1 MARASN
7 AGYDPD
13 TLAAL
18 LLTRWQNHYEE
29 IPHSVVVYFCQTD
42 QRHVGEWLDGARKIE
57 GIKAVK
63 LWHLL
68 EVATGY
74 SQELSAIRASYPLG
88 EYIGRLLAYNV
99 ITSDEAREVC
109 GGVKNE
115 AVIRAIRGQGTLL
128 RPAKGIEDLQKEYG
142 DIIEERT
149 SALRR
154 WLRGESLPK
163 EPLRPVSDTNG
174 SHEMLQ
180 SVSTNSEADEAQAPT
195 APAGSGDRMALINQL
210 ARQISDGGIAARIAL
225 EELTPDERTSLRK
238 LLGDRGLFS
247 ISNALNNL
255 AAGESHV

>member
-7 AGYDPD
+7 TGYDPD

-18 LLTRWQNHYEE
+18 LLTKWQRHHED
-29 IPHSVVVYFCQTD
+29 IPRSVVVYFCQTD
-42 QRHVGEWLDGARKIE
+42 QYRVGEWLDGTRKPE
-57 GIKAVK
+57 GIKTVK

-74 SQELSAIRASYPLG
+74 SQELSAVRASYPLG

-99 ITSDEAREVC
+99 VTSHEAREIC
-109 GGVKNE
+109 GGVKSE

-128 RPAKGIEDLQKEYG
+128 RPTKDIEELQKEYG
-142 DIIEERT
+142 DTIEERT

-163 EPLRPVSDTNG
+163 EPLRPVSESNG
-174 SHEMLQ
+174 SREMLQ
-180 SVSTNSEADEAQAPT
+180 SVSINSEADEAQAPT

-225 EELTPDERTSLRK
+225 EELAPDERRSLHK

-247 ISNALNNL
+247 ISNAMNNL